1 MANAELLI
9 RLRDLHEELSAI
21 NDDMKYEDSVDTE
34 TIDAL
39 GQLVTDVG
47 GLVDQAKSVTEED
60 GVSEELGER
69 HEVLDRVMK
78 FESKHPRV
86 VNFLSQVTDLLA
98 MMGI

>member
-1 MANAELLI
+1 MANTELLI

-21 NDDMKYEDSVDTE
+21 NDDMKYADAVDNE

-47 GLVDQAKSVTEED
+47 GLVDQAKTVTEDE
-60 GVSEELGER
+60 GVDDVSER

-78 FESKHPRV
+78 FESRHPRV